1 MGIQIVLIGFLLL
14 AGLLV
19 LLFGSLCSSGLTA
32 RTEVGHAWESSPE
45 KTAPRKSI
53 PLTSFPPSA
62 EPRQKL
68 PLPPAVVLPP
78 SPLIPEK
85 RKAETP
91 AEVSF
96 QEQTLLDSINQARR
110 ENGLSALATDA
121 GLMNVAR
128 EWALYLAP
136 TRSIF
141 HRTSADLGVQRTQCQ
156 LGLISENLFAST
168 GPFEAR
174 EIVVGWLNSPPH
186 RKALLDASS
195 TLQGVGLAPMPGGG
209 FVAVFNGGG

>member
-1 MGIQIVLIGFLLL
+1 M
-14 AGLLV
+14 
-19 LLFGSLCSSGLTA
+19 
-32 RTEVGHAWESSPE
+32 
-45 KTAPRKSI
+45 
-53 PLTSFPPSA
+53 
-62 EPRQKL
+62 
-68 PLPPAVVLPP
+68 PPAVVLPP

-85 RKAETP
+85 RKAEAP

-96 QEQTLLDSINQARR
+96 QEQALLDSINQARQ
-110 ENGLSALATDA
+110 EHGLPALATDG

-128 EWALYLAP
+128 EWALHLAP

-141 HRTSADLGVQRTQCQ
+141 HRTSADLGAQRAHCR

-168 GPFEAR
+168 GPFEAG
-174 EIVVGWLNSPPH
+174 EIVEGWLNSPPH
-186 RKALLDASS
+186 RKALLDAST